1 MPVERVT
8 APETIKKEKNPNRV
22 AAGKKLAEYN
32 KKKKQEINK
41 TEKVPKPEK
50 KEPIEASS
58 GSLLNHYWIY
68 GGVGVGV
75 AFIFYNSFKNGMK
88 HERSKAPRVE
98 SPVVR
103 EESFDME

>member
-1 MPVERVT
+1 M
-8 APETIKKEKNPNRV
+8 KKEKHPNRV

-41 TEKVPKPEK
+41 TEKVSKPKEK
-50 KEPIEASS
+50 KEPIKASS
-58 GSLLNHYWIY
+58 GSWENNYWIY
-68 GGVGVGV
+68 GGIGVGV